1 MNVPMYYNAIT
12 WNGNTNNMNTDGN
25 NDNAFKCIWCVKQR
39 QYSDGYYYKP
49 STNYCVCLQCAAD
62 QAEKQI
68 NKYESRCKING
79 VNENIVLKNMFLG
92 TVPSSTANNN
102 NDDVCHR
109 FKTALCV
116 FTSQRQASKCVYVR
130 SRLAFEGVFATHYHH
145 YSKIKKEIALSIKP
159 KIKYMTTMKPS
170 TLSPQ
175 SISSNNNNVNDNEK
189 QKQDT
194 ITMDTNKKEENFN
207 FEQNNEQKQN
217 ENNNNNNNNDVESS
231 FLTQP
236 PPPLQRLFS
245 APVYSNDGTPV
256 VQIHQIN
263 KQ

>member
-1 MNVPMYYNAIT
+1 M
-12 WNGNTNNMNTDGN
+12 
-25 NDNAFKCIWCVKQR
+25 K
-39 QYSDGYYYKP
+39 
-49 STNYCVCLQCAAD
+49 
-62 QAEKQI
+62 
-68 NKYESRCKING
+68 NK
-79 VNENIVLKNMFLG
+79 
-92 TVPSSTANNN
+92 
-102 NDDVCHR
+102 
-109 FKTALCV
+109 
-116 FTSQRQASKCVYVR
+116 
-130 SRLAFEGVFATHYHH
+130 
-145 YSKIKKEIALSIKP
+145 
-159 KIKYMTTMKPS
+159 
-170 TLSPQ
+170 
-175 SISSNNNNVNDNEK
+175 
-189 QKQDT
+189 KQDT